1 MVLGDS
7 VIDRHTTLIV
17 WAVLGAV
24 VVAGQLTAVL
34 SKGRLPGLGAL
45 VGRVTTYRVGRYLLV
60 LAWMWLGWHAF
71 AR

>member
-1 MVLGDS
+1 MIG
-7 VIDRHTTLIV
+7 RHTTLIV

-34 SKGRLPGLGAL
+34 SKGRFPGLGTV

-60 LAWMWLGWHAF
+60 VAWMWLGWHAF

>member
-1 MVLGDS
+1 

-17 WAVLGAV
+17 WAILGAAV
-24 VVAGQLTAVL
+24 VGCQLVAVL
-34 SKGRLPGLGAL
+34 SKGRLPGLGTV
-45 VGRVTTYRVGRYLLV
+45 VGRVTSHRVGQYALV